1 MHDLKKID
9 RYYDRQKLNHYTDV
23 LIRRREVQKDPARKQ
38 KLKSLL

>member
-1 MHDLKKID
+1 MHDLRKID

-23 LIRRREVQKDPARKQ
+23 LIRRREIQKDTTRKE